1 MELNRVLVWDTDA
14 AQVLKEEVGVHR
26 IFQRLYKVDTVQEE
40 VVFEQRHECPHDE
53 WAEQV
58 HVQRVARAVQFPA
71 RWNWLTIACR

>member
-53 WAEQV
+53 
-58 HVQRVARAVQFPA
+58 
-71 RWNWLTIACR
+71 